1 MMNADAK
8 RHEIGLD
15 QAAAGMTLAAALL
28 DDHGSVL
35 LPQDAAL
42 TDSMLAALRRRGI
55 ERCVVWAEAEPVDPA
70 ALARERERR
79 RQRLQRL
86 FRHSAADAGGQLLLA
101 RLQAYRERQAP

>member
-1 MMNADAK
+1 MNADAK
-8 RHEIGLD
+8 RNEIGLD

-28 DDHGSVL
+28 DANGGVL

-79 RQRLQRL
+79 QQRLERL
-86 FRHSAADAGGQLLLA
+86 FRHRAADAGGQLLLA
-101 RLQAYRERQAP
+101 RLRAYRERQPL